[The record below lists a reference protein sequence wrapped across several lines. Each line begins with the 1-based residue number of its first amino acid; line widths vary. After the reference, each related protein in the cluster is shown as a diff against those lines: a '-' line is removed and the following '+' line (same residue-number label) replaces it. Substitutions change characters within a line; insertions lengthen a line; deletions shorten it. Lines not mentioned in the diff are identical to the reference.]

1 MKKRKLRAG
10 ALIRIGGALIAAAF
24 LVSCITAISSGIYNA
39 IHPIRYI
46 YSKENT
52 LQVSVPYIV
61 DGEAAEK
68 KFSIPRGTA
77 VRLSEKKEKESTFQY
92 EGMQISL
99 DNRYLKNTLEE
110 CIQIDTVYPRRLI
123 NLREKKD
130 GPLCDEI
137 VKKGESVQVTKV
149 DLDDLDQTTGEIRWY
164 QIEKDGKKYWLNGK
178 YVETDKDLATKNWNT
193 DITYSTY
200 WDEYYGE
207 GYSKDAY
214 IDQIDYK
221 PTQTVE
227 YEDNS
232 LLTNCNAVHISL
244 ENMIQNKEYYLNLN
258 KETGVNAYV
267 VELKGDAGYLWY
279 DSKAA
284 DEYLNDPKQAKSN
297 VLASMDELKDLIKE
311 FQDQGYYI
319 IGRIVT
325 FKDQIFA
332 LQNSKESITD
342 NSGNLIVHNDEYWP
356 SAYSRK
362 AWMYNVAIAK
372 EVADCGVNEIQFDYV
387 RFPDGLSASMD
398 SIDLKNTYDESKTA
412 ALQGFLQYAKEELE
426 PYHVYVAADVFAWPL
441 VAQDDQDI
449 GQFYL
454 AIANSVDVIC
464 PMPYSDH
471 FSAGAMGI
479 EDPGSD
485 PGKVLEEYTRLADK
499 EMKELENPPVYRS
512 WIQAYGDLTP
522 DQIKAQIKGIN
533 DSGYEGYMVW
543 YGFGN
548 PEDLDSN
555 KTGYIDSAIQK

>member
-1 MKKRKLRAG
+1 MKKRKIRTS
-10 ALIRIGGALIAAAF
+10 ALIRIGGALIATAF
-24 LVSCITAISSGIYNA
+24 LVSCLTAIISGIYNA
-39 IHPIRYI
+39 IHPVRYI

-68 KFSIPRGTA
+68 NISIPRGTA
-77 VRLSEKKEKESTFQY
+77 VRLSEKKENESSFQY
-92 EGMQISL
+92 EGMQITL
-99 DNRYLKNTLEE
+99 DNSYLKNTLEE
-110 CIQIDTVYPRRLI
+110 CIQIDTIYPRRLL

-130 GPLCDEI
+130 GPLCDKV
-137 VKKGESVQVTKV
+137 VKKGEEVHVSKI
-149 DLDDLDQTTGEIRWY
+149 DIDDLDTTTGEIRWY
-164 QIEKDGKKYWLNGK
+164 QIEKDGHKYWVNGK

-193 DITYSTY
+193 NITYSTY
-200 WDEYYGE
+200 WDAYYGD

-221 PTQTVE
+221 PTQTAN
-227 YEDNS
+227 YTDNP
-232 LLTNCNAVHISL
+232 LLENCNAVHVSL
-244 ENMIQNKEYYLNLN
+244 ENMIQNKDYYLNLN
-258 KETGVNAYV
+258 KETGINAYV

-279 DSKAA
+279 DFKAA
-284 DEYLNDPKQAKSN
+284 DEYLSDPQQAKSN
-297 VLASMDELKDLIKE
+297 ALVTIKELKALFKE
-311 FQDQGYYI
+311 FQEQGYYI

-342 NSGNLIVHNDEYWP
+342 KNGNLVIHNDEYWP

-372 EVADCGVNEIQFDYV
+372 EIAQCNVNEIQFDYV

-398 SIDLKNTYDESKTA
+398 SIDLKNTYNESKTA

-479 EDPGSD
+479 EDPGSE
-485 PGKVLEEYTRLADK
+485 PGKVLEEYTQLAAK
-499 EMKELENPPVYRS
+499 EMKELDNPPVYRS
-512 WIQAYGDLTP
+512 WIQAYGDLSP
-522 DQIKAQIKGIN
+522 DEIKDQIKGIN

-543 YGFGN
+543 YGFGK
-548 PEDLDSN
+548 PENLDTN
-555 KTGYIDSAIQK
+555 KAGYIDSTLQK